1 MFSAYGRSYARAEEG
16 DNASRRFAVEPPLN
30 AVLTSLL
37 FMLRH
42 IFLLLALVMAFA
54 ARSAAGYAVLTHQAN
69 IDSTW
74 ERCLIPAILKRY
86 PGSTPE
92 QLADAKAYAYGGAII
107 QDMGYYPFGSVL
119 FTNLTHYVRSGDF
132 VRNMLVEARD
142 RNDYA
147 FALGSLAHYEAD
159 LNGHLEGTNKA
170 MASVYPDL
178 RAKFGDV
185 ITYEQAPKQH
195 TQLEFAFDVLQLA
208 SGKYRNSDYHQK
220 IGFQVSKATLER
232 AFLKTY
238 GLELGQVIVNVDL
251 SIASFRFAVSQLIP
265 TAARAAW
272 HFKRKD
278 ILKISPGARRREYLK
293 RESPGQYRKL
303 YGDSY
308 KKPGFGARIISY
320 FIRVLPKIGPLKPF
334 AFKLPT
340 PEAQTLFRA
349 SFQKTMAAYCADI
362 SRQPADTAA
371 APLKLVNADFDTG
384 RPTQAG
390 EYPLADETYGEWLRK
405 LADKKFENLNPV
417 ARQNILA
424 FYGTQPKTPASG
436 EEKEQHKQSET
447 QKALAELRAQK

>member
-1 MFSAYGRSYARAEEG
+1 MLRS
-16 DNASRRFAVEPPLN
+16 F
-30 AVLTSLL
+30 SLL
-37 FMLRH
+37 LV
-42 IFLLLALVMAFA
+42 LVLALA
-54 ARSAAGYAVLTHQAN
+54 ARPAAGYAVLTHQAN

-74 ERCLIPAILKRY
+74 ERCLVPAILKRY
-86 PGSTPE
+86 PNSTPE

-132 VRNMLVEARD
+132 VRNMLAEARD

-159 LNGHLEGTNKA
+159 LNGHPEGTNKA

-178 RAKFGDV
+178 RAKYGDV

-195 TQLEFAFDVLQLA
+195 TQLEFAFDVVQLA

-272 HFKRKD
+272 HSKRKD
-278 ILKISPGARRREYLK
+278 ILKISPGARRRDYLK
-293 RESPGQYRKL
+293 QERPREYRKL

-308 KKPGFGARIISY
+308 KKPGFGARIMSY

-340 PEAQTLFRA
+340 PEAQALFRA
-349 SFQKTMAAYCADI
+349 SFRKTMAAYCADI

-371 APLKLVNADFDTG
+371 MPLKLANADFDTG
-384 RPTQAG
+384 HPTRAG

-405 LADKKFENLNPV
+405 LSDKKFENLTPV

-424 FYGTQPKTPASG
+424 FFGTEPKTPASG
-436 EEKEQHKQSET
+436 EEKEQRKQADT
-447 QKALAELRAQK
+447 RKALDELRALK

>member
-1 MFSAYGRSYARAEEG
+1 
-16 DNASRRFAVEPPLN
+16 
-30 AVLTSLL
+30 
-37 FMLRH
+37 MLRS
-42 IFLLLALVMAFA
+42 FSLLLALVLVLVG
-54 ARSAAGYAVLTHQAN
+54 RPAAGYSVLTHQAN

-74 ERCLIPAILKRY
+74 ERCLVPAILKRY

-132 VRNMLVEARD
+132 VRNMLAEARD

-159 LNGHLEGTNKA
+159 INGHPEGTNKA

-178 RAKFGDV
+178 QARFGNV
-185 ITYEQAPKQH
+185 ITYQQAPKQH

-208 SGKYRNSDYHQK
+208 SGKYRNQDYHQK

-238 GLELGQVIVNVDL
+238 GLELSQVIINVDL
-251 SIASFRFAVSQLIP
+251 SIASFRFAVTQLIP

-272 HFKRKD
+272 HSKRKD
-278 ILKISPGARRREYLK
+278 ILKLSPGARRRNYLK
-293 RESPGQYRKL
+293 RERPREFRRL
-303 YGDSY
+303 YGNSY
-308 KKPGFGARIISY
+308 HKPGFGARIISY

-340 PEAQTLFRA
+340 PEAEQLFRS
-349 SFQKTMAAYCADI
+349 SFRQTMAAYCADI

-371 APLKLVNADFDTG
+371 ASLKLANADFDTG
-384 RPTQAG
+384 HPTQAG

-424 FYGTQPKTPASG
+424 FYGMQPKSPASG
-436 EEKEQHKQSET
+436 EEKEPRKRAET
-447 QKALAELRAQK
+447 QKALIELRALK

>member
-1 MFSAYGRSYARAEEG
+1 MLRIYTLVLLASLLVFSAR
-16 DNASRRFAVEPPLN
+16 P
-30 AVLTSLL
+30 
-37 FMLRH
+37 
-42 IFLLLALVMAFA
+42 A
-54 ARSAAGYAVLTHQAN
+54 AAYAVLTHQAN

-74 ERCLIPAILKRY
+74 ERCLVPAILKRY

-92 QLADAKAYAYGGAII
+92 ELADAKAYAYGGAII

-132 VRNMLVEARD
+132 VRNMLAEARD

-147 FALGSLAHYEAD
+147 FALGSLAHYAAD
-159 LNGHLEGTNKA
+159 LNGHPEGTNKA

-178 RAKFGDV
+178 KAKFGDI

-195 TQLEFAFDVLQLA
+195 TQLEFAFDVVQLA

-272 HFKRKD
+272 HYKRKD
-278 ILKISPGARRREYLK
+278 ILKISPGARRRDYLK
-293 RESPGQYRKL
+293 QENPREFRKL
-303 YGDSY
+303 YGNSY
-308 KKPGFGARIISY
+308 KKPGFGARILSY
-320 FIRVLPKIGPLKPF
+320 FVRILPKIGPLKPF

-340 PEAQTLFRA
+340 PEAQAFFRA
-349 SFQKTMAAYCADI
+349 SFQKTMAAYCANI
-362 SRQPADTAA
+362 ARQPADTAA
-371 APLKLVNADFDTG
+371 APLTLANADFDTG
-384 RPTQAG
+384 HPTRAG

-405 LADKKFENLNPV
+405 LADKKFEYLNPV

-424 FYGTQPKTPASG
+424 FYGTQPKAPASG
-436 EEKEQHKQSET
+436 EEKEQRKQAET
-447 QKALAELRAQK
+447 QKALQELRELK

>member
-1 MFSAYGRSYARAEEG
+1 
-16 DNASRRFAVEPPLN
+16 
-30 AVLTSLL
+30 
-37 FMLRH
+37 MLRS
-42 IFLLLALVMAFA
+42 FSLLLALVLVG
-54 ARSAAGYAVLTHQAN
+54 RPAAGYSVLTHQAN

-74 ERCLIPAILKRY
+74 ERCLVPAILKRY

-132 VRNMLVEARD
+132 VRNMLAEARD

-159 LNGHLEGTNKA
+159 INGHPEGTNKA

-178 RAKFGDV
+178 QARFGNV
-185 ITYEQAPKQH
+185 ITYQQAPKQH
-195 TQLEFAFDVLQLA
+195 TQLEFAFDVLQLV
-208 SGKYRNSDYHQK
+208 SGKYRNQDYHQK

-238 GLELGQVIVNVDL
+238 GLELSQVIINVDL
-251 SIASFRFAVSQLIP
+251 SIASFRFAVTQLIP

-272 HFKRKD
+272 HSKRKD
-278 ILKISPGARRREYLK
+278 ILKLSPGARRRNYLK
-293 RESPGQYRKL
+293 RERPREFRRL
-303 YGDSY
+303 YGNSY
-308 KKPGFGARIISY
+308 HKPGFGARIISY

-340 PEAQTLFRA
+340 PEAEQLFRS
-349 SFQKTMAAYCADI
+349 SFRQTMAAYCADI

-371 APLKLVNADFDTG
+371 APLKLANADFDTG
-384 RPTQAG
+384 HPTQAG

-424 FYGTQPKTPASG
+424 FYGMQPKSPASG
-436 EEKEQHKQSET
+436 EEKEPRKRAET
-447 QKALAELRAQK
+447 QKALIELRALK

>member
-1 MFSAYGRSYARAEEG
+1 
-16 DNASRRFAVEPPLN
+16 
-30 AVLTSLL
+30 
-37 FMLRH
+37 MLRS
-42 IFLLLALVMAFA
+42 FSLVLALVLALA
-54 ARSAAGYAVLTHQAN
+54 ARPAAGYAVLTHQAN

-74 ERCLIPAILKRY
+74 ERCLVPAILKRY

-132 VRNMLVEARD
+132 VRNMLAEAHD

-159 LNGHLEGTNKA
+159 LNGHPEGTNKA

-178 RAKFGDV
+178 QAKFGDV
-185 ITYEQAPKQH
+185 ITYQEAPTQH
-195 TQLEFAFDVLQLA
+195 TQLEFAFDVVQLA
-208 SGKYRNSDYHQK
+208 SGKYRSSDYHQK

-232 AFLKTY
+232 AFLRTY
-238 GLELGQVIVNVDL
+238 GLELGQVIANVDL

-272 HFKRKD
+272 HSKHQD
-278 ILKISPGARRREYLK
+278 ILKISPGARRRDYLK
-293 RESPGQYRKL
+293 RERPREYRKL

-308 KKPGFGARIISY
+308 KKPGFGARLMSY

-340 PEAQTLFRA
+340 PEAQALFRS
-349 SFQKTMAAYCADI
+349 SFRKTMAAYCADI

-371 APLKLVNADFDTG
+371 APLTLANADFDTG
-384 RPTQAG
+384 HPTKAG
-390 EYPLADETYGEWLRK
+390 EYALADETYGEWLRK
-405 LADKKFENLNPV
+405 LADKKFEHLTPV
-417 ARQNILA
+417 ARQNILD

-436 EEKEQHKQSET
+436 EEKERDKQAET
-447 QKALAELRAQK
+447 RKALEELRAVK